1 MRQWTMAAVL
11 WLAWAILPGCGP
23 GEELVG
29 PARAAGTSG
38 QSAQA
43 VPPGLA
49 REVPNFAKVSD
60 VLYRGGQPTA
70 KGYAELKKLGI
81 RTVVCL
87 RIFDLHSRRSAEVG
101 LRQVHIS
108 FKPVHPEDEDVLAFL
123 KVVTDPACQ
132 PVFVHCREGV
142 DRTGMM
148 VAAYRMVVQG
158 WPRELA
164 IAELRRMG
172 FREVNRPILRYLRR
186 MDVSALRAK
195 LAEAGGS
202 PPR

>member
-1 MRQWTMAAVL
+1 M
-11 WLAWAILPGCGP
+11 
-23 GEELVG
+23 
-29 PARAAGTSG
+29 
-38 QSAQA
+38 
-43 VPPGLA
+43 A